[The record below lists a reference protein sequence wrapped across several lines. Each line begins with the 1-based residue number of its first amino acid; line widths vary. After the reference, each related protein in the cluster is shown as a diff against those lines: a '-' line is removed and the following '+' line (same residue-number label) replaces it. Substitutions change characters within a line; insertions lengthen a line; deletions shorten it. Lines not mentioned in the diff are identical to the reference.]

1 LIEDSRVVFVREGLF
16 KRMTGPKVK
25 RASQGRGRALEL
37 RAGRLRESEREGAK
51 KIRSK
56 KEERKNYEK

>member
-1 LIEDSRVVFVREGLF
+1 
-16 KRMTGPKVK
+16 MTGPKVK
-25 RASQGRGRALEL
+25 RASQGKGRALEL
-37 RAGRLRESEREGAK
+37 RAGRLREREAGSK